1 MGLGTV
7 SKAQGVYTFLSW
19 RGKPKEQQPGARIH
33 PCLLGLRKEL
43 AGKPRV
49 KENPLW
55 NEQKQKEQKPL
66 TQLTPPQGD
75 TDAVGD
81 VYQPCF
87 SKLTAGQPWYSAFPG
102 PTFHCF
108 IITAHGTGLNKWLTR
123 LEDSEVS
130 LAGGQLIRSSC
141 DHHRVAPT

>member
-66 TQLTPPQGD
+66 TQLTQPHRETLMRWGMSTSLVSPSSQLASPGILHSLGPLSTALSSLLMAQGS
-75 TDAVGD
+75 TNGSRGWKTVK
-81 VYQPCF
+81 C
-87 SKLTAGQPWYSAFPG
+87 PWLVA
-102 PTFHCF
+102 
-108 IITAHGTGLNKWLTR
+108 
-123 LEDSEVS
+123 
-130 LAGGQLIRSSC
+130 SS
-141 DHHRVAPT
+141 

>member
-7 SKAQGVYTFLSW
+7 SKAQGVYTFLSR

-66 TQLTPPQGD
+66 TQLT
-75 TDAVGD
+75 
-81 VYQPCF
+81 QPHRETLMRWGM
-87 SKLTAGQPWYSAFPG
+87 S
-102 PTFHCF
+102 
-108 IITAHGTGLNKWLTR
+108 TGL
-123 LEDSEVS
+123 VS
-130 LAGGQLIRSSC
+130 PSSQLASPGVLHSLGPLSTALSSLLM
-141 DHHRVAPT
+141 AQGSTNGS